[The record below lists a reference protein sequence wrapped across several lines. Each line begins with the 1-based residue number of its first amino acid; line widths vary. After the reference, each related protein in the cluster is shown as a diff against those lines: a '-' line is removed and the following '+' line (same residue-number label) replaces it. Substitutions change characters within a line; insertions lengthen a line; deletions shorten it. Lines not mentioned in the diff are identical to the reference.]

1 MTVLDSPVPRFHLAI
16 PVDDLAAAR
25 RFYGEVLGLTQGRSA
40 EKWVD
45 WNLQGHQVVT
55 HLAPPAGKR
64 EIRNPVDG
72 HEVPVPHFG
81 LILSVPAFRELARR
95 LRDAG
100 VTFEIE
106 PYVRF
111 EGETGEQWT
120 MFCYDPAGN
129 ALEFKAFA
137 DDGQVF
143 AVLPAPRF
151 QVRGPGTPRYDH
163 TVPPNAVFPAPVNL
177 VQSLAG
183 SAGPDGDLL
192 GSREDAVGWLRQ
204 NGLLSGESEITNSEH
219 GALLRLRDALRDV
232 RAARVAGRED
242 SDAAG
247 RLSRALADGR
257 LVVTVTPA
265 GSARL
270 ASSARAPYSGAVA
283 AIAIA
288 VAETGV

>member
-1 MTVLDSPVPRFHLAI
+1 VRFLSYFVRQKLPRVAGILATPSNSGYTPAGGRALESRRDPFGRMGCMTVLDSAIPRFHLAI

-55 HLAPPAGKR
+55 HLAPPGEKR

-81 LILSVPAFRELARR
+81 LILSVPAFRELAQR
-95 LRDAG
+95 LRDAD

-143 AVLPAPRF
+143 AVL
-151 QVRGPGTPRYDH
+151 
-163 TVPPNAVFPAPVNL
+163 
-177 VQSLAG
+177 
-183 SAGPDGDLL
+183 
-192 GSREDAVGWLRQ
+192 
-204 NGLLSGESEITNSEH
+204 
-219 GALLRLRDALRDV
+219 
-232 RAARVAGRED
+232 
-242 SDAAG
+242 
-247 RLSRALADGR
+247 
-257 LVVTVTPA
+257 
-265 GSARL
+265 
-270 ASSARAPYSGAVA
+270 
-283 AIAIA
+283 
-288 VAETGV
+288 